1 MRRIF
6 TLGLIALVLGLTV
19 APALARG
26 PRVRVYVG
34 PANSLEGE
42 RVELTGTTREVPD
55 GTDVRLTERVDGRWR
70 WLGEVTVRNGSFS
83 KSFVPRAP
91 GPGVVRARVAE
102 TKKTPALVTFAV
114 FTVFRPVE
122 VTWYGPGFFGNS
134 TACGH
139 LYNETILGV
148 AHRTLPCGTPVTFFH
163 NGILLTV
170 PVIDRGPYSSAD
182 WDLSAE
188 TARRLGFSGREVIG
202 VLIATEPGE

>member
-1 MRRIF
+1 MRRLF
-6 TLGLIALVLGLTV
+6 ALGLIALVVGLTT

-26 PRVRVYVG
+26 PRVRVAVG
-34 PANSLEGE
+34 PANSLQGD
-42 RVELTGTTREVPD
+42 RVELSGTTRDVPP
-55 GTDVRLTERVDGRWR
+55 GTAVRLTERVDGRWR
-70 WLGEVTVRNGSFS
+70 WLGEATIRNGAFS
-83 KSFVPRAP
+83 TTFVPRAP

-102 TKKTPALVTFAV
+102 TKRSPALLTFAV

-134 TACGH
+134 TACGQ
-139 LYNETILGV
+139 LYNEQILGV

-170 PVIDRGPYSSAD
+170 PVIDRGPYSSAE

-188 TARRLGFSGREVIG
+188 TARRLGFSGREIIG
-202 VLIATEPGE
+202 VLLAFEPRP